1 MEEESLEART
11 RLGECF
17 QRMGLTSDA
26 LREFQD
32 AFKLCQKRELKREA
46 FELLRRLASLDP
58 SNIANRLNLAGLFV
72 REKMLDDAQRE
83 FASLLEE
90 VRRQSGSDLIVRVA
104 EQMLHAFP
112 DSSEALGALVG
123 AKVASGAHADA
134 VRLLE
139 PAVAKAPDDI
149 SLRESLVNAYEAAG
163 DATAA
168 RRVWRDIAELYKRR
182 GDLEKSRDILQRF
195 VTAEELSLDD
205 GNTTPSLLLTDSTGR
220 SPADDVLELD
230 EPEESAPPRPAPTPA
245 PAAKPRVATIVETGR
260 ATPPPVRSAAPTL
273 STPAEPAPVSQ
284 VVADLIAEARVSL
297 EFGDRAEALR
307 IARQVLELAPE
318 SEEANELLARAG
330 ELSAAGDDG
339 GLSDLLEV
347 NSLVP
352 SDELT
357 EAPPPLPE
365 IELEGADPEID
376 AFEPG
381 EDFDTLPDIEIML
394 EDEEDRDEQFASVD
408 PPLEIALEGTPP
420 RALARPAAPAK
431 PEPPA
436 PAKTQAPAVEDPL
449 DFELE
454 IDAVEADEV
463 DEVEGEAALEFAKP
477 LASERGESQAD
488 VSAKVTE
495 NLSEADF
502 YLEQGLVDEAEK
514 IYQGVLAL
522 APHHPKAM
530 LRLGEISARR
540 GKGPGVEVEIP
551 ANALGDTIVC
561 DPGASEPPDLSESA
575 ELFESIELEP
585 SVVGEDTI
593 PPLEELEPA
602 PDDEIV
608 FAEDTS
614 PPVALASPPDDPDE
628 LEVTHQGADEEGE
641 FDLAAMLD
649 EEEST
654 TGKTIGTLVGVGS
667 VGRGFAEV
675 FSAFK
680 KGIED
685 QVEEGDS
692 DTHYDLAIAYKE
704 MGLFEDA
711 VRELEV
717 VLRTG
722 ARMIEALSLLASCR
736 LALGDPT
743 AAAAHLEAAL
753 ARAGDSDEAMVALRY
768 DLGEALLAAGRDA
781 EAREAFSKVAAIDP
795 GFRDVAERLARFG

>member
-32 AFKLCQKRELKREA
+32 AFKLCQRRELKREA

-90 VRRQSGSDLIVRVA
+90 VRRQSGSDLIARVA
-104 EQMLHAFP
+104 EQMLHSFP

-123 AKVASGAHADA
+123 AKLATGAHADA

-139 PAVAKAPDDI
+139 PAIAKSPDDI
-149 SLRESLVNAYEAAG
+149 ALRESLVCAHEAAG

-195 VTAEELSLDD
+195 VTAEEFAVDD

-230 EPEESAPPRPAPTPA
+230 EPEVPAPPRPAPA
-245 PAAKPRVATIVETGR
+245 SKPRAVSIVETGR
-260 ATPPPVRSAAPTL
+260 ATPPPVRSPAPAL
-273 STPAEPAPVSQ
+273 ATPAEPVPVSQ
-284 VVADLIAEARVSL
+284 TVADLIAEARVSL
-297 EFGDRAEALR
+297 EFGDRAEAVR

-318 SEEANELLARAG
+318 SAEANELLAQAG
-330 ELSAAGDDG
+330 ELTADGDEG

-347 NSLVP
+347 NSHVP
-352 SDELT
+352 AEELT
-357 EAPPPLPE
+357 EAPAPLPE
-365 IELEGADPEID
+365 IELEGGDPEID

-394 EDEEDRDEQFASVD
+394 EDEEDRDQQFASVD

-420 RALARPAAPAK
+420 RATARPVAPVKAEAPVLAK
-431 PEPPA
+431 PPA
-436 PAKTQAPAVEDPL
+436 PAAENPL
-449 DFELE
+449 DFELD
-454 IDAVEADEV
+454 IDAEGTDEGADEG
-463 DEVEGEAALEFAKP
+463 EGEAEAALEFAKP

-488 VSAKVTE
+488 VSARVTE
-495 NLSEADF
+495 SLSEADF
-502 YLEQGLVDEAEK
+502 YLEQGLVDEAER

-561 DPGASEPPDLSESA
+561 DPGASEPPDPSESA
-575 ELFESIELEP
+575 ELFGSIELEP

-608 FAEDTS
+608 IGEDTS
-614 PPVALASPPDDPDE
+614 PPVALASAQADPDE

-704 MGLFEDA
+704 MGLNEDA

-743 AAAAHLEAAL
+743 SAAAHLEAAL
-753 ARAGDSDEAMVALRY
+753 ARAGDSHEAIVALRY

-795 GFRDVAERLARFG
+795 SFRDVAERLARFG

>member
-1 MEEESLEART
+1 VEEESLEART

-90 VRRQSGSDLIVRVA
+90 VRRQSGSDLVVRVA

-112 DSSEALGALVG
+112 ESSEALSALVG
-123 AKVASGAHADA
+123 AKLATGAHADA

-139 PAVAKAPDDI
+139 PAIAKSPDDI
-149 SLRESLVNAYEAAG
+149 ALRESLVCAHEASG

-182 GDLEKSRDILQRF
+182 GDLEKSRDILQRY
-195 VTAEELSLDD
+195 VTAEELAVDD

-230 EPEESAPPRPAPTPA
+230 EPEASAPPRPAPTRA
-245 PAAKPRVATIVETGR
+245 PASKPRPATIVETGR
-260 ATPPPVRSAAPTL
+260 ATPPPVRAPAPTL
-273 STPAEPAPVSQ
+273 ATPASPAPVSQ
-284 VVADLIAEARVSL
+284 TVADLIAEARVSL
-297 EFGDRAEALR
+297 EFGDRAEAVR
-307 IARQVLELAPE
+307 IARQVLELAPG
-318 SEEANELLARAG
+318 SAEANELLAQAG
-330 ELSAAGDDG
+330 ELTATGDEG

-347 NSLVP
+347 NSHLP
-352 SDELT
+352 SEELT
-357 EAPPPLPE
+357 EAPAPLPE

-420 RALARPAAPAK
+420 RAPAQPAAPAK
-431 PEPPA
+431 AE
-436 PAKTQAPAVEDPL
+436 PL

-454 IDAVEADEV
+454 IDAERAD
-463 DEVEGEAALEFAKP
+463 DGEGEAALEFAKP
-477 LASERGESQAD
+477 LASERGESRAD
-488 VSAKVTE
+488 VSARVTE
-495 NLSEADF
+495 SLSEADF

-530 LRLGEISARR
+530 LRLGEIAARR

-561 DPGASEPPDLSESA
+561 DPGNSEPPAPSESA
-575 ELFESIELEP
+575 ELLESIELEP

-608 FAEDTS
+608 IAEDTS
-614 PPVALASPPDDPDE
+614 PPVALESEPADSDE
-628 LEVTHQGADEEGE
+628 LEVTHQSADEEGE

-685 QVEEGDS
+685 QVEEGDA

-704 MGLFEDA
+704 MGLNEDA

-743 AAAAHLEAAL
+743 SAAAHLEAAL
-753 ARAGDSDEAMVALRY
+753 ARAGDSHEAVVALRY
-768 DLGEALLAAGRDA
+768 DLGEALLAAGREA